1 MFHVKHGSINQ
12 ATKNKGEKT
21 MKRWQFIIING
32 RSFELDTKNAGVN
45 PNMIIRGIHDVYG
58 RPSDTKISIFES
70 WARWF
75 IGNDGTVTVRSYN
88 CMFFTLHGVVRD
100 AETGNWYECD
110 ITPSHNYCWLIPN
123 M

>member
-1 MFHVKHGSINQ
+1 
-12 ATKNKGEKT
+12 
-21 MKRWQFIIING
+21 MKYERISLNG
-32 RSFELDTKNAGVN
+32 RSFELDIKNAGVN
-45 PNMIIRGIHDVYG
+45 PSMIIRGIHDVYG
-58 RPSDTKISIFES
+58 RPSDTKVAIFES

-75 IGNDGTVTVRSYN
+75 IDNEGTVTVRSYN
-88 CMFFTLHGVVRD
+88 SNFFTLHGVVRD